1 MSRDPKSRDPKMV
14 VRSAFDVVSS
24 DELRPTSRTRKHW
37 SCAIG
42 WHKMVPVE
50 QVDYPSFRQTM
61 AQADAAFRSLWDANL
76 RELAEALAE
85 TCKLSCR
92 SYGSTAGLAVDLRS
106 SGYWSLITSF
116 QLTSI
121 LWKCDRCGKL
131 QERYNEP
138 KYLRVQL
145 QCQEFIRL
153 AQAAMA
159 AERLPNDAS
168 TDTSQP

>member
-85 TCKLSCR
+85 TCNLRPSH
-92 SYGSTAGLAVDLRS
+92 GSTEGLGVTDLCS
-106 SGYWSLITSF
+106 SGYWSPITSLR
-116 QLTSI
+116 LTSI

-131 QERYNEP
+131 QERYNKP